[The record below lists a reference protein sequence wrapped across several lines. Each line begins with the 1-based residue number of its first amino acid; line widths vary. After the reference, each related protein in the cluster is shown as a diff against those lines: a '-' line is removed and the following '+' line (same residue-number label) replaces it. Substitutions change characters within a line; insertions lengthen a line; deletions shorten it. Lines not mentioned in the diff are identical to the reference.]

1 MIFNYL
7 KQPVMKNTNLII
19 CLFVFVFVFSFI
31 LEAYSQES
39 TKEKKVVKI
48 LTSLDCQAC
57 IDKINKNI
65 AFEKGVRKIEA
76 DLETKIVTITYRADK
91 TTPEELAKAIRKL
104 GYTTEIMPEKEKT
117 EKSQVIP

>member
-1 MIFNYL
+1 
-7 KQPVMKNTNLII
+7 MKKASLNV
-19 CLFVFVFVFSFI
+19 FFFVFVFSFV

-57 IDKINKNI
+57 VEKINKNI

-76 DLETKIVTITYRADK
+76 DLETKIVTITYRSDK
-91 TTPEELAKAIRKL
+91 TTPEKLAKAIRKL
-104 GYTTEIMPEKEKT
+104 GYTAEILPEKEKT
-117 EKSQVIP
+117 EKSQGIP

>member
-1 MIFNYL
+1 MKKANLNIF
-7 KQPVMKNTNLII
+7 IFI
-19 CLFVFVFVFSFI
+19 FIFSFAH
-31 LEAYSQES
+31 EANPQQP

-57 IDKINKNI
+57 VDKINKNI

-91 TTPEELAKAIRKL
+91 TTPEELAKAIGKL
-104 GYTTEIMPEKEKT
+104 GYTTEILPEKKKVDKKKKIRT
-117 EKSQVIP
+117 